1 MRAGPTRVQIFS
13 ASQRWTMSLPE
24 AAKNQPQPDRG
35 SQKSCAV
42 RRLLG
47 VDGTCRIANTV
58 GAAVSMLGL
67 MLLGEMPR
75 QAEPSAQACA
85 LAVSAASNTSIQCL
99 TGVRVPLCKWVMQ
112 PMLALMMVSLFCA

>member
-13 ASQRWTMSLPE
+13 ASKRWTMSLPE
-24 AAKNQPQPDRG
+24 AAKNQPQPARG

-47 VDGTCRIANTV
+47 VDGTCRANV
-58 GAAVSMLGL
+58 GIGAWVDAPRK
-67 MLLGEMPR
+67 MPR
-75 QAEPSAQACA
+75 QAEPNAQACA

-99 TGVRVPLCKWVMQ
+99 TGVRVPLCRWVMQ